1 MRARRPLLALV
12 GLALAGCALKDPPP
26 REELVLQALP
36 NLKLPEKYVEA
47 RDAGT
52 VQHGWLAA
60 FNDAQLDALVREALA
75 NNPDLQVAAS
85 RVEQAAGFVKVAG
98 ATLYP
103 QVNAL
108 ARGGGALS
116 GDSSGL
122 EGAGIF
128 ANWELDLWG
137 RVRAGRASARGQ
149 YDSTSLDAEYARQSL
164 AALVA
169 KSWFLATEARLQKAN
184 AEEMAAASERQL
196 GLANDRLRVGRG
208 DQYDVALARA
218 NLATFRDSVQ
228 SLDLAYRQSLR
239 ALEALAVGTA
249 VVLCDQAGVGPM
261 VTTTELERLR
271 RLNFG
276 IRTLQESVDS
286 DTLEKEI
293 ARYDAT
299 DAMEVSRR
307 VRRACGSEEALSEIV
322 ALYKEVIADYKQR
335 PMPDLEAES
344 RAAAA
349 YLRQLP
355 LLLARER
362 DVLANSA
369 TFRLRNRL
377 LRIPFAGSL
386 ARSLSNRIAN

>member
-1 MRARRPLLALV
+1 MSALRILITNHGLKERAGSELYVRELALWLLRNGHSPIV
-12 GLALAGCALKDPPP
+12 YSSKLGEVASEIRQATVPVVDDLADVAVQPDLIHGQHHVETMTALLHFPHTPA
-26 REELVLQALP
+26 VFFC
-36 NLKLPEKYVEA
+36 
-47 RDAGT
+47 
-52 VQHGWLAA
+52 HGWLPWEETPPHFPRILRYVAVDDTCRDRLVCEHGIEEEVVRVILNFVDLKRFVPRGELSA
-60 FNDAQLDALVREALA
+60 KPRRALVFSNSASETTYVANVREAC
-75 NNPDLQVAAS
+75 
-85 RVEQAAGFVKVAG
+85 R
-98 ATLYP
+98 
-103 QVNAL
+103 
-108 ARGGGALS
+108 R
-116 GDSSGL
+116 
-122 EGAGIF
+122 AGIS
-128 ANWELDLWG
+128 LDVVG
-137 RVRAGRASARGQ
+137 SKAGRTSERPEKILGQ
-149 YDSTSLDAEYARQSL
+149 YDIVFAKARC
-164 AALVA
+164 
-169 KSWFLATEARLQKAN
+169 
-184 AEEMAAASERQL
+184 
-196 GLANDRLRVGRG
+196 
-208 DQYDVALARA
+208 
-218 NLATFRDSVQ
+218 
-228 SLDLAYRQSLR
+228 

-335 PMPDLEAES
+335 PMSDLEAES

>member
-1 MRARRPLLALV
+1 MGLRILITNHGLKERAGSELYVRELALWLLRNGHSPIV
-12 GLALAGCALKDPPP
+12 YSSKLGEVASEIRQATVPVVDDLADVAVQPDLIHGQHHVETMTALLHFPHTPA
-26 REELVLQALP
+26 VFFC
-36 NLKLPEKYVEA
+36 
-47 RDAGT
+47 
-52 VQHGWLAA
+52 HGWLPWEETPPHFPRILRYVAVDDTCRDRLVCEHGIEEEVVRVILNFVDLKRFVPRGELSA
-60 FNDAQLDALVREALA
+60 KPRRALVFSNSASETTYVANVREAC
-75 NNPDLQVAAS
+75 
-85 RVEQAAGFVKVAG
+85 R
-98 ATLYP
+98 
-103 QVNAL
+103 
-108 ARGGGALS
+108 R
-116 GDSSGL
+116 
-122 EGAGIF
+122 AGIS
-128 ANWELDLWG
+128 LDVVG
-137 RVRAGRASARGQ
+137 SKAGRTSERPEKILGQ
-149 YDSTSLDAEYARQSL
+149 YDIVFAKARC
-164 AALVA
+164 
-169 KSWFLATEARLQKAN
+169 
-184 AEEMAAASERQL
+184 
-196 GLANDRLRVGRG
+196 
-208 DQYDVALARA
+208 
-218 NLATFRDSVQ
+218 
-228 SLDLAYRQSLR
+228 

-261 VTTTELERLR
+261 VTTTQLERLR

>member
-1 MRARRPLLALV
+1 MSALRILITNHGLKERAGSELYVRELALWLLRNGHSPIV
-12 GLALAGCALKDPPP
+12 YSSKLGEVASEIRQATVPVVDDLADVAVQPDLIHGQHHVETMTALLHFPHTPA
-26 REELVLQALP
+26 VFFC
-36 NLKLPEKYVEA
+36 
-47 RDAGT
+47 
-52 VQHGWLAA
+52 HGWLPWEETPPHFPRILRYVAVDDTCRDRLVCEHGIEEEVVRVILNFVDLKRFVPRGELSA
-60 FNDAQLDALVREALA
+60 KPRRALVFSNSASETTYVANVREAC
-75 NNPDLQVAAS
+75 
-85 RVEQAAGFVKVAG
+85 R
-98 ATLYP
+98 
-103 QVNAL
+103 
-108 ARGGGALS
+108 R
-116 GDSSGL
+116 
-122 EGAGIF
+122 AGIS
-128 ANWELDLWG
+128 LDVVG
-137 RVRAGRASARGQ
+137 SKAGRTSERPEKILGQ
-149 YDSTSLDAEYARQSL
+149 YDIVFAKARC
-164 AALVA
+164 
-169 KSWFLATEARLQKAN
+169 
-184 AEEMAAASERQL
+184 
-196 GLANDRLRVGRG
+196 
-208 DQYDVALARA
+208 
-218 NLATFRDSVQ
+218 
-228 SLDLAYRQSLR
+228 

-261 VTTTELERLR
+261 VTTIELERLR

-335 PMPDLEAES
+335 PMPDLEVES

>member
-1 MRARRPLLALV
+1 MSALRILITNHGLKERAGSELYVRELALWLLRNGHSPIV
-12 GLALAGCALKDPPP
+12 YSSKLGEVASEIRQATVPVVDDLADVAVQPDLIHGQHHVETMTALLHFPHTPA
-26 REELVLQALP
+26 VFFC
-36 NLKLPEKYVEA
+36 
-47 RDAGT
+47 
-52 VQHGWLAA
+52 HGWLPWEETPPHFPRILRYVAVDDTCRDRLVCEHGIEEEVVRVILNFVDLKRFVPRGELSA
-60 FNDAQLDALVREALA
+60 KPRRALVFSNSASETTYVANVREAC
-75 NNPDLQVAAS
+75 
-85 RVEQAAGFVKVAG
+85 R
-98 ATLYP
+98 
-103 QVNAL
+103 
-108 ARGGGALS
+108 R
-116 GDSSGL
+116 
-122 EGAGIF
+122 AGIS
-128 ANWELDLWG
+128 LDVVG
-137 RVRAGRASARGQ
+137 SKAGRTSERPEKILGQ
-149 YDSTSLDAEYARQSL
+149 YDIVFAKARC
-164 AALVA
+164 
-169 KSWFLATEARLQKAN
+169 
-184 AEEMAAASERQL
+184 
-196 GLANDRLRVGRG
+196 
-208 DQYDVALARA
+208 
-218 NLATFRDSVQ
+218 
-228 SLDLAYRQSLR
+228 

-335 PMPDLEAES
+335 PMPDLEVES

>member
-1 MRARRPLLALV
+1 MSALRILITNHGLKERAGSELYVRELALWLLRNGHSPIV
-12 GLALAGCALKDPPP
+12 YSSKLGEVASEIRQATVPVVDDLADVAVQPDLIHGQHHVETMTALLHFPHTPA
-26 REELVLQALP
+26 VFFC
-36 NLKLPEKYVEA
+36 
-47 RDAGT
+47 
-52 VQHGWLAA
+52 HGWLPWEETPPHFPRILRYVAVDDTCRDRLVCEHGIEEEVVRVILNFVDLKRFVPRGELSA
-60 FNDAQLDALVREALA
+60 KPRRALVFSNSASETTYVANVREAC
-75 NNPDLQVAAS
+75 
-85 RVEQAAGFVKVAG
+85 R
-98 ATLYP
+98 
-103 QVNAL
+103 
-108 ARGGGALS
+108 R
-116 GDSSGL
+116 
-122 EGAGIF
+122 AGIS
-128 ANWELDLWG
+128 LDVVG
-137 RVRAGRASARGQ
+137 SKAGRTSERPEKILGQ
-149 YDSTSLDAEYARQSL
+149 YDIVFAKARC
-164 AALVA
+164 
-169 KSWFLATEARLQKAN
+169 
-184 AEEMAAASERQL
+184 
-196 GLANDRLRVGRG
+196 
-208 DQYDVALARA
+208 
-218 NLATFRDSVQ
+218 
-228 SLDLAYRQSLR
+228 

-261 VTTTELERLR
+261 VTTIELERLR

>member
-1 MRARRPLLALV
+1 MDALRILITNHGLKERAGSELYVRELALWLLRNGHSPIV
-12 GLALAGCALKDPPP
+12 YSSKLGEVASEIRQATVPVVDDLADVAVQPDLIHGQHHVETMTALLHFPHTPA
-26 REELVLQALP
+26 VFFC
-36 NLKLPEKYVEA
+36 
-47 RDAGT
+47 
-52 VQHGWLAA
+52 HGWLPWEETPPHFPRILRYVAVDDTCRDRLVCEHGIEEEVVRVILNFVDLKRFVPRGELSA
-60 FNDAQLDALVREALA
+60 KPRRALVFSNSASETTYVANVREAC
-75 NNPDLQVAAS
+75 
-85 RVEQAAGFVKVAG
+85 R
-98 ATLYP
+98 
-103 QVNAL
+103 
-108 ARGGGALS
+108 R
-116 GDSSGL
+116 
-122 EGAGIF
+122 AGIS
-128 ANWELDLWG
+128 LDVVG
-137 RVRAGRASARGQ
+137 SKAGRTSERPEKILGQ
-149 YDSTSLDAEYARQSL
+149 YDIVFAKARC
-164 AALVA
+164 
-169 KSWFLATEARLQKAN
+169 
-184 AEEMAAASERQL
+184 
-196 GLANDRLRVGRG
+196 
-208 DQYDVALARA
+208 
-218 NLATFRDSVQ
+218 
-228 SLDLAYRQSLR
+228 

>member
-1 MRARRPLLALV
+1 MSALRILITNHGLKERAGSELYVRELALWLLRNGHSPIV
-12 GLALAGCALKDPPP
+12 YSSKLGEVASEIRQATVPVVDDLADVAVQPDLIHGQHHVETMTALLHFPHTPA
-26 REELVLQALP
+26 VFFC
-36 NLKLPEKYVEA
+36 
-47 RDAGT
+47 
-52 VQHGWLAA
+52 HGWLPWEETPPHFPRILRYVAVDDTCRDRLVCEHGIEEEVVRVILNFVDLKRFVPRGELSA
-60 FNDAQLDALVREALA
+60 KPRRALVFSNSASETTYVANVREAC
-75 NNPDLQVAAS
+75 
-85 RVEQAAGFVKVAG
+85 R
-98 ATLYP
+98 
-103 QVNAL
+103 
-108 ARGGGALS
+108 R
-116 GDSSGL
+116 
-122 EGAGIF
+122 AGIS
-128 ANWELDLWG
+128 LDVVG
-137 RVRAGRASARGQ
+137 SQAGRTSERPEKILGQ
-149 YDSTSLDAEYARQSL
+149 YDIVFAKARC
-164 AALVA
+164 
-169 KSWFLATEARLQKAN
+169 
-184 AEEMAAASERQL
+184 
-196 GLANDRLRVGRG
+196 
-208 DQYDVALARA
+208 
-218 NLATFRDSVQ
+218 
-228 SLDLAYRQSLR
+228 

-261 VTTTELERLR
+261 VTTIELERLR